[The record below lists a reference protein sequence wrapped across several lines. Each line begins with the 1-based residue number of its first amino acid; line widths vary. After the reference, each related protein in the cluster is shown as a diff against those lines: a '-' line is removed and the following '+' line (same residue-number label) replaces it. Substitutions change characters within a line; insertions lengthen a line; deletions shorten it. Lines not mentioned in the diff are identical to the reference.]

1 MRGKSEGGFGFWGK
15 RAPLMLLVAG
25 AAGIFPQTTEV
36 GKLEIALLRP
46 VLAAFIT
53 GAPLLAAHASG
64 SANSWRLPLESAIS
78 VSFFGLY
85 PQLCDKR

>member
-1 MRGKSEGGFGFWGK
+1 
-15 RAPLMLLVAG
+15 MLLVAG

-64 SANSWRLPLESAIS
+64 SANSWRLPL
-78 VSFFGLY
+78 
-85 PQLCDKR
+85 